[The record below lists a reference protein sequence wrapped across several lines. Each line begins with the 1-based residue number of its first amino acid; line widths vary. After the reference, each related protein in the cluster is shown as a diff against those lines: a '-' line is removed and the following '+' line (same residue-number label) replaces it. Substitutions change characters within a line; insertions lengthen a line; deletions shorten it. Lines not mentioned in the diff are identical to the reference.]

1 MYQAS
6 SLAALFRW
14 RGRGQRAPWVGHNV
28 LFLGLTSL
36 ITDISSEMVAAALPI
51 YLVYTLELSPLSLG
65 VIDGLYHAAAVLV
78 RVATGLVADRW
89 RRLKE
94 VAGLGYA
101 LSAVCKLG
109 LLAAGGAAP
118 ALAAVVVLDRAG
130 KGVRTAPRDAL
141 LSLSAPAEA
150 MATAFGVHRALDTI
164 GATLGP
170 LAAFALLSVAPGR
183 FDAIFVVSF
192 CIAAVGVA
200 LFVLLVEPRA
210 AAERPARR
218 ATPIDA
224 LRLLRRPGFAP
235 LIAVGSLLS
244 AVTLSDGLLYL
255 VLQRRVGFAA
265 GYLPLLYVGSALA
278 YAMLAVPMGRL
289 ADGLGRRRVFVFGYL
304 LLAALYATVLLGPR
318 SWGTVVACMGL
329 LGATYAATDGVLM
342 ALASPLLPEAL
353 RTTGLAV
360 LTTFT
365 SVARLLASVVFGAV
379 WTFWGAERALV
390 VFLGAVTVASI
401 GAATLWGAR
410 PHQARDDG

>member
-1 MYQAS
+1 
-6 SLAALFRW
+6 
-14 RGRGQRAPWVGHNV
+14 
-28 LFLGLTSL
+28 
-36 ITDISSEMVAAALPI
+36 
-51 YLVYTLELSPLSLG
+51 
-65 VIDGLYHAAAVLV
+65 
-78 RVATGLVADRW
+78 
-89 RRLKE
+89 
-94 VAGLGYA
+94 
-101 LSAVCKLG
+101 
-109 LLAAGGAAP
+109 
-118 ALAAVVVLDRAG
+118 
-130 KGVRTAPRDAL
+130 
-141 LSLSAPAEA
+141 

-170 LAAFALLSVAPGR
+170 LAAFALLAVAPGR

-200 LFVLLVEPRA
+200 LFLLLVEPRA
-210 AAERPARR
+210 AAERSARR
-218 ATPIDA
+218 ATPVDA

-235 LIAVGSLLS
+235 LIAIGSLLS

-278 YAMLAVPMGRL
+278 YALLAVPMGRL

-318 SWGTVVACMGL
+318 SWGTVVACMAL

-365 SVARLLASVVFGAV
+365 SVARLLASVLFGAL

-401 GAATLWGAR
+401 AAATLWGTR
-410 PHQARDDG
+410 PHQVP